1 MLGRYRTDRIMPG
14 VHQSQKKGY
23 FGSKGMFRTIL
34 DWQKKKKKVM

>member
-14 VHQSQKKGY
+14 VHQSQKGY